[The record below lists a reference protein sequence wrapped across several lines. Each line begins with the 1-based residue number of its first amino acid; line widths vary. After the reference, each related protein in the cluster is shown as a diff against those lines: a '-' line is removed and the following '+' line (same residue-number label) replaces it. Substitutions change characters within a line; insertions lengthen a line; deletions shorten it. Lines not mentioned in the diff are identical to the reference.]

1 MVFFVMSLAST
12 FLVSCS
18 SDGEYS
24 FRSPDE
30 YHKDRD
36 GGGLWVDQNA
46 VKCDGSLHALQTAFF
61 FVILRIFQIH
71 TSRL

>member
-1 MVFFVMSLAST
+1 MSLAST

-46 VKCDGSLHALQTAFF
+46 VKFAMVVFMLCKLHSFL
-61 FVILRIFQIH
+61 
-71 TSRL
+71 